1 MISGGTEVNDITLA
15 LLLLI
20 LNRFANL
27 SGVFIVDFERVE
39 TRWEIPK
46 NLFEE
51 FVNSIQLNY
60 PNSLT
65 SLYRNVKSPVLEITT
80 QFSCSVPK

>member
-1 MISGGTEVNDITLA
+1 MISGGKEVNDITLA

-27 SGVFIVDFERVE
+27 SGIFIVDFERVE

-51 FVNSIQLNY
+51 FLNSILLNY

>member
-27 SGVFIVDFERVE
+27 SGIFIVDFERVE

-65 SLYRNVKSPVLEITT
+65 SLYRNVKSPSLEITT

>member
-65 SLYRNVKSPVLEITT
+65 RLYRNVKSPILEITT